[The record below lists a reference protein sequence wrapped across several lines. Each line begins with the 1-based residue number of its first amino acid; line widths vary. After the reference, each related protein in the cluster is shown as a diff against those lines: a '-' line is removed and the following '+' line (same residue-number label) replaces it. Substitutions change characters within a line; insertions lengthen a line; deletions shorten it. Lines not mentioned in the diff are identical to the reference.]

1 MFAAIA
7 LIAAG
12 IGFLAVAGDPPARA
26 AALGIPPTGLVG
38 IILGAALAFATLLGF
53 LVPWPSDRTWPRQR
67 RWLAVL
73 LALAL
78 AVPLSGVATL
88 FVDAGAQVGGGSYC
102 AGCVAAGLGGLL
114 GGLTLAWS
122 TIGGAPPRR

>member
-7 LIAAG
+7 LVAAG
-12 IGFLAVAGDPPARA
+12 IGLLVAAGDPPARA
-26 AALGIPPTGLVG
+26 AALGIPPAGLIGV
-38 IILGAALAFATLLGF
+38 ILGAALAIAAPLGF
-53 LVPWPSDRTWPRQR
+53 LVPWPSDRAWPHQR

-73 LALAL
+73 LALVL

-102 AGCVAAGLGGLL
+102 AGCVAAGLGSLL
-114 GGLTLAWS
+114 GGLTLAWG
-122 TIGGAPPRR
+122 TLGGTPSRH